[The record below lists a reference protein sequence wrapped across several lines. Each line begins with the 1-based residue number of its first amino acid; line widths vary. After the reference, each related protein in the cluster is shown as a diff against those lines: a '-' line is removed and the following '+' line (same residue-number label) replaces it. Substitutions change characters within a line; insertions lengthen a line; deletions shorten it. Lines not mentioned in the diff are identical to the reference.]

1 MPNTTWPS
9 IHAKV
14 IRLTKL
20 DGCGQPIRGT
30 GTKSQLV
37 TNGIVKVGL
46 TAEYEDGEDT
56 AKKNGNGDLC
66 LVHKD
71 NDQLKYMS
79 PEIEFCGVDPEA
91 WAMITGQGIVTDGNA
106 NAVGLVFGS
115 DPIEANFAL
124 ELWTDVPGAACGSGF
139 QTFGYWL
146 LPFIGSG
153 KLNDVELSVSA
164 AEFTLAAQ
172 TKPGASWGVGPYN
185 VVRDETDAVS
195 PLLSPLT
202 GKHHILFQTTTVAPP
217 APTNGA
223 VELPAAPVGP

>member
-20 DGCGQPIRGT
+20 DGCGQPIVGA
-30 GTKSQLV
+30 KSTLV
-37 TNGIVKVGL
+37 TNGIVKVAL

-71 NDQLKYMS
+71 PDQLKYMS
-79 PEIEFCGVDPEA
+79 PEVEFCEVDPEA
-91 WAMITGQGIVTDGNA
+91 WSMITGQGIVTDGDA
-106 NAVGLVFGS
+106 NAVGLLFGS

-124 ELWTDVPGAACGSGF
+124 ELWTDAPGSACGAGG
-139 QTFGYWL
+139 QKWGYWL
-146 LPFIGSG
+146 LPFIGAG
-153 KLNDVELSVSA
+153 RLNDVELSVSA

-172 TKPGASWGVGPYN
+172 TKPGAGWGVGPYN
-185 VVRDETDAVS
+185 VVRDEADALS
-195 PLLSPLT
+195 PLLSALT
-202 GKHHILFQTTTVAPP
+202 GKHHILFQLTTVAPP
-217 APTNGA
+217 APTAGA
-223 VELPAAPVGP
+223 VALPAPVGP